1 MSSHSPVNRSAT
13 PPSTHSDCNDAWA
26 AVLATAEYAS
36 PPVSHPENSAAMEG
50 YFEDGEGWEEDAL
63 VKAL

>member
-1 MSSHSPVNRSAT
+1 
-13 PPSTHSDCNDAWA
+13 
-26 AVLATAEYAS
+26 
-36 PPVSHPENSAAMEG
+36 MEG